1 MILVTGSAGYIGS
14 HLIKKL
20 HLNNV
25 KFLGIDN
32 LSYSKKENIYNKQ
45 KFIKTDIGNIKKIKE
60 IILKYNINQIIHCAA
75 SSYVLEGEKYKKKYT
90 YNNVIKTK
98 KFIET
103 CFKMK
108 VNNFIFLS
116 SSNVYKENKNRKPF
130 FENSKVKPKN
140 TYGQNKLK
148 IEKYLLKKK
157 FKNLI
162 ILRLFNIIGIN
173 KKFTVFK
180 FKKENYQRLIFKIV
194 QNIKK
199 NKKINLNIIK
209 KKNKILYPSRD
220 FLDINDLTNLI
231 YKIIIKIKKTN
242 IKNIFNVGSGKTSQ
256 INLIYS
262 IISKKLKK
270 INRVK
275 LNELNNSEIYITLAN
290 INKVSKFFSWK
301 PNNSLKK
308 SIESHLKY

>member
-1 MILVTGSAGYIGS
+1 MILVTGSTGYIGS

-25 KFLGIDN
+25 KFFGIDN

-45 KFIKTDIGNIKKIKE
+45 RFIKTDIGNIKKIKE
-60 IILKYNINQIIHCAA
+60 IILKYNINKIIHCAA
-75 SSYVLEGEKYKKKYT
+75 SSYILEGEKYKKKYT

-98 KFIET
+98 KFIEI

-116 SSNVYKENKNRKPF
+116 SSNVYKESKNRKPF
-130 FENSKVKPKN
+130 FENSKVEPKN
-140 TYGQNKLK
+140 TYGQNKLN

-173 KKFTVFK
+173 KKFTIFK

-194 QNIKK
+194 ENIKK
-199 NKKINLNIIK
+199 NKEINLNIIK
-209 KKNKILYPSRD
+209 KKNKIFYPSRD

-242 IKNIFNVGSGKTSQ
+242 IKSIFNVGSGKTSQ
-256 INLIYS
+256 INLIYK

-270 INRVK
+270 TNSVK

-301 PNNSLKK
+301 PKNTLKK
-308 SIESHLKY
+308 SVESHLKY